1 MCSPYALIVT
11 SISQQISSL
20 QDQDENEVYF
30 FKFLFENATN
40 CVILPI
46 RTLTED
52 LTVTEKELKKLG
64 KSELI
69 DLLAQKDAEAATL
82 RSQVA
87 FLERQ
92 LSENTAQAKSIG
104 SIAEAAL
111 KVNGVFTAA
120 QKAADEYLAAVMDMN
135 TSAEKR
141 CQDMID
147 RTRDYCDKLQS
158 DTRYKC
164 TAMET
169 DAKNRCAELLCDA
182 QEKAKSSLSSVT
194 IALRDYYLRNED
206 KLRELPAD
214 LQRLIRSPR

>member
-1 MCSPYALIVT
+1 M
-11 SISQQISSL
+11 
-20 QDQDENEVYF
+20 
-30 FKFLFENATN
+30 
-40 CVILPI
+40 
-46 RTLTED
+46 
-52 LTVTEKELKKLG
+52 TEKELRKLG

-69 DLLAQKDAEAATL
+69 DLLAQKDAEASAL

-87 FLERQ
+87 FLERE

-158 DTRYKC
+158 DTRHKC

-194 IALRDYYLRNED
+194 TALRDYYLRNED